1 MLLWMAQAVMK
12 VVLCASSVSMFW
24 KLPIL
29 IVPPRLGV
37 CAVRERRV
45 GPP

>member
-1 MLLWMAQAVMK
+1 MLLWMPQAVMK

-29 IVPPRLGV
+29 IVPPRFGV
-37 CAVRERRV
+37 CA
-45 GPP
+45 